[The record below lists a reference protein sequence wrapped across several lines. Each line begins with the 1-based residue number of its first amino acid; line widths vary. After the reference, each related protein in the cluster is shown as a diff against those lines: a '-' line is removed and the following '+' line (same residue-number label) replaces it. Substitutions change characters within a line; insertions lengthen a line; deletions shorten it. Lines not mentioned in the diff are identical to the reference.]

1 MTETAINILYTGNS
15 DTEKLLDFG
24 QILDCRIFQANNLDT
39 CYVKLQERQADILVL
54 DLDDDPKEQFALLT
68 KIAENHLDAG
78 IEIYLLTSAPLP
90 AQARILA
97 LKNGVTQILQK
108 PIDLHEFSLLIER
121 AFGKLQNRKGLEAKI
136 TELTRNT
143 QILGKYFSRDI
154 RDHLLG
160 GRLQGDDKGILTYAS
175 VFHFELKIPEEI
187 SKDLP
192 PDDFA
197 VFLSSLFE
205 GVAAIVYANHG
216 SLTKYTGDGI
226 LATFGYPVFYNNDT
240 YNAVKCSLE
249 IRNFMRAYNDR
260 RPVFVTEPISYGI
273 GISTGKFFAGNV
285 GSKYRKEHTILGDP
299 VDLAEKLQSWTGQA
313 SVDILIDAETCEAL
327 RPQLEVK
334 QVKLHKVR
342 EKSEVLTL
350 YCVLNMKADAPIAT
364 ALTEAE
370 LLQTYSNKP
379 GEVEFF

>member
-1 MTETAINILYTGNS
+1 MTDSTINILYSGNS

-24 QILDCRIFQANNLDT
+24 QILDCRIFQLNNLDA
-39 CYVKLQERQADILVL
+39 CYIKLREGKGDILVL
-54 DLDDDPKEQFALLT
+54 DLDDDPKEQFALLG
-68 KIAENHLDAG
+68 KIADDHLDAG
-78 IEIYLLTSAPLP
+78 IEIYLLTSTPLTG
-90 AQARILA
+90 QARILA

-108 PIDLHEFSLLIER
+108 PIDVHEFSLLIER
-121 AFGKLQNRKGLEAKI
+121 AFAKLQNLKGLEAKI
-136 TELTRNT
+136 AELAQNA
-143 QILGKYFSRDI
+143 QILGKYFSSDM

-160 GRLQGDDKGILTYAS
+160 GRLQGDDKGILTYAT
-175 VFHFELKIPEEI
+175 VWQFEIKIPEEI
-187 SKDLP
+187 RRSLP

-240 YNAVKCSLE
+240 YNGVKCALE
-249 IRNFMRAYNDR
+249 VRNFMRAYNDR
-260 RPVFVTEPISYGI
+260 RPVFLRNPIAYGI

-285 GSKYRKEHTILGDP
+285 GSKFRKEHTILGDP

-313 SVDILIDAETCEAL
+313 SVDILIDTETCEAL

-334 QVKLHKVR
+334 QVKLHKLR
-342 EKSEVLTL
+342 EKSEVLTM